1 MNLEKMYKEE
11 DLFPREIASVEEREY
26 GYLFY
31 DAENRDSYDSNH
43 AVIFR
48 EQVKDLDAVL
58 TDIVKFYRD
67 KGLKAIIYQS
77 ITDEGYFEE
86 IKGVLSEYGFDSWT
100 EEQKYMVLSEK
111 NSIRANP
118 EVTVQK
124 VAEWKDEYGTEIF
137 EKAEEPW
144 EIPVAKKVIAK
155 DNTLFFI
162 ASYRGKPVGMMHA
175 HEREGVCRFD
185 YLLVS
190 KEARNMGV
198 GRAIVNYFVHYCK
211 ENQVHD
217 NFLWPDGDT
226 PEKIYY
232 EAGYRYVE
240 TKNAGRAVY
249 R

>member
-1 MNLEKMYKEE
+1 MNLIEMCREE
-11 DLFPREIASVEEREY
+11 DLFPKEIALVEEREY

-31 DAENRDSYDSNH
+31 DEENRDSYDSNH
-43 AVIFR
+43 AIIFR
-48 EQVKDLDAVL
+48 ERVKDLDAAL
-58 TDIVKFYRD
+58 SEIVKFYKD
-67 KGLKAIIYQS
+67 KGMKPIIYQS

-86 IKGVLSEYGFDSWT
+86 IKDILIGHGFDSWT
-100 EEQKYMVLSEK
+100 EEQKYMVLSEE
-111 NSIRANP
+111 NVIHANP
-118 EVTVQK
+118 EVSVQR
-124 VAEWKDEYGTEIF
+124 VSEWKDEYGTEIF

-162 ASYRGKPVGMMHA
+162 ALYKGKPVGMMHA
-175 HEREGVCRFD
+175 HKREDVCRFD

-190 KEARNMGV
+190 KESRNIGV

-211 ENQVHD
+211 ENQVQD
-217 NFLWPDGDT
+217 SYLWPDGDT

-240 TKNAGRAVY
+240 TKYAGRAVY